1 MDNRTERRSNSN
13 VTGVRESLPWKR
25 SLFFKSFKLQAQSG
39 LRLIIDTS
47 VYSTFKIRP
56 FYLK

>member
-13 VTGVRESLPWKR
+13 VTGVSESLPWKR

-39 LRLIIDTS
+39 LLIIDTL